1 MRKIFVTGIGTDVG
15 KTVAS
20 AILVEALQAD
30 YWKPVQT
37 GSYYGTDTEKVKK
50 LTSNTKSVFH
60 KEVYSLDQYMSP
72 HAAAE
77 MSGIEIEFEKI
88 TLPETKNTLII
99 EGAGGILVP
108 LNRKFFMA
116 DLMKKFDAEVILVV
130 QNYLG
135 SINHTLL
142 SVEGLKNRGI
152 KVLGIILNGPP
163 HQMSEEVILDFTKVP
178 LLGRI
183 NKEATIT
190 REVIQKYTDQ
200 FLNI

>member
-15 KTVAS
+15 KTVVS

-37 GSYYGTDTEKVKK
+37 GSYYGTDTDKVKK
-50 LTSNTKSVFH
+50 LISNSKSAFH
-60 KEVYSLDQYMSP
+60 KEIYSLDQYMSP

-77 MSGIEIEFEKI
+77 MTGVEIEFDKI
-88 TLPETKNTLII
+88 NLPDTKNTLII
-99 EGAGGILVP
+99 EGAGGVLVP
-108 LNRKFFMA
+108 LSRKFFMV
-116 DLMKKFDAEVILVV
+116 DLMTKFDTEVILVV

-142 SVEGLKNRGI
+142 SVEALKNRGI
-152 KVLGIILNGPP
+152 KVLGIVLNGPP
-163 HQMSEEVILDFTKVP
+163 HKMSEEVILDHSKLP

-200 FLNI
+200 FKNI